1 MRMQEKMDSHGPTAL
16 YVNTLR
22 RKFRILHSTF
32 RISSIEWLCL
42 LLTLAFMV
50 LSACTHSMD
59 KAEEPSQKA
68 PESRTEV
75 EIKQSWNGDYPVAQL
90 AALPEKAYQKGT
102 GYIDDPQTFIAVW
115 SAFKP
120 GDPAPGIDFHENLV
134 IFVHNIQYYNHISI
148 GKMILKEG
156 VVEVI
161 AMETLSA
168 RPIEDVVA
176 MSMAVVSR
184 AGVTGIMSR
193 EGVIEVEGVR

>member
-1 MRMQEKMDSHGPTAL
+1 MRMQEKMDSHRSTVL
-16 YVNTLR
+16 YLNTLR
-22 RKFRILHSTF
+22 RKFRIMHSTF
-32 RISSIEWLCL
+32 RVSSIMWILF
-42 LLTLAFMV
+42 LLTLAFIA

-59 KAEEPSQKA
+59 QAAEPSQQA
-68 PESRTEV
+68 PESRAEV
-75 EIKQSWNGDYPVAQL
+75 EIKQSWNGEYPVAQL
-90 AALPEKAYQKGT
+90 AALPEKGYQKGT

-120 GDPAPGIDFHENLV
+120 EDPVPDIVFHENLI

-148 GKMILKEG
+148 GKMILNNG

-184 AGVTGIMSR
+184 AGVAGIKSR
-193 EGVIEVEGVR
+193 EGVIQVAE

>member
-1 MRMQEKMDSHGPTAL
+1 MRMQEKMESHRPTAF

-22 RKFRILHSTF
+22 RKFRIL
-32 RISSIEWLCL
+32 SIKWLCL
-42 LLTLAFMV
+42 LLTLAFMA
-50 LSACTHSMD
+50 LSACTHSID
-59 KAEEPSQKA
+59 KAEEPSHKA

-90 AALPEKAYQKGT
+90 TVLPEKGYQKGT
-102 GYIDDPQTFIAVW
+102 GYIDDSQTFVAVW

-120 GDPAPGIDFHENLV
+120 GDPVPDIDFNENLV

-148 GKMILKEG
+148 GKMVLKKG

-168 RPIEDVVA
+168 RPIEEVVA
-176 MSMAVVSR
+176 MSMAAISHE
-184 AGVTGIMSR
+184 GVTGIKSR
-193 EGVIEVEGVR
+193 EGVVEVEGVR